1 MKKAFKGINH
11 GKEQMDL
18 RHLGK
23 ALELRP
29 IEIHHKENGST
40 KGEPSFVIVMIG
52 TKYIPGTVYGQITLD
67 MFNEGLADIGY
78 KIEKIN

>member
-11 GKEQMDL
+11 GKDQIDL
-18 RHLGK
+18 RHLEK
-23 ALELRP
+23 ALELRL

-40 KGEPSFVIVMIG
+40 KDEPSFVIVMTG

-67 MFNEGLADIGY
+67 MFNKGLADIGY